1 MPNQRTV
8 HIKAVLKNILASV
21 CTNYIGEE
29 TERRPFMTLSTRTD
43 EAQDGNRGSGSRGH
57 KGVEV
62 TKEKEYQAQCLS
74 GCSQRRRKA
83 GKREM
88 EK

>member
-1 MPNQRTV
+1 MPNHRTV

-43 EAQDGNRGSGSRGH
+43 EAQDGA
-57 KGVEV
+57 VVIEDI
-62 TKEKEYQAQCLS
+62 
-74 GCSQRRRKA
+74 KA
-83 GKREM
+83 WKL
-88 EK
+88 